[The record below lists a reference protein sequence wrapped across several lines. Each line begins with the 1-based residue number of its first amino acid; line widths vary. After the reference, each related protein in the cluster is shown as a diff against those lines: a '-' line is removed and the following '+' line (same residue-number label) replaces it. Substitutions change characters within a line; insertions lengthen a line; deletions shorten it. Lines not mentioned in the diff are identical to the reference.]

1 MAAGTDSFA
10 AAESAVA
17 QGVAP
22 LIEGV
27 PEGTR
32 EGIGS
37 WMQVTAKQW
46 DTIRPYITVAVE
58 AAAVDPELRGL
69 VDQWMDEA
77 IADVEE
83 GLQQAGRFDPE
94 TRHLRDVLALA
105 QLDYVARHWEPGH
118 WNIEHDR
125 LVEVLTDNWVHLV
138 SDRTTHEP

>member
-1 MAAGTDSFA
+1 VAA
-10 AAESAVA
+10 VR
-17 QGVAP
+17 
-22 LIEGV
+22 
-27 PEGTR
+27 EGTR
-32 EGIGS
+32 EGIAS

-83 GLQQAGRFDPE
+83 GLQQAGRFAPE

-118 WNIEHDR
+118 WNIEYDR